1 MLKPNTLLQNRYR
14 VLRRIGGGGMG
25 IVYLAADTRLAGRN
39 CAIKEISPAQLATQ
53 DRNWAIN
60 AFRQEAQILARLSH
74 PGLTTV
80 TDFFPESGNWYLL
93 MDYVEGKTLQERLD
107 QARGGR
113 LPLEEAL
120 GIVRQLCN
128 VLEYL
133 HGQSP
138 PVVFRDLKPG
148 NVMLTPRGEVKL
160 IDFGIARFF
169 KPGRTR
175 DTVNLGTPGYAAPEQ
190 FGGRGQSGPQTD
202 IYSLGVLLHQMVT
215 GYDPTTADT
224 PFPLPDPGSLV
235 HGLPQHVEEAISRAI
250 RLQPDLRF
258 QSVQELQRVLFP
270 PTWVLPPQ
278 PPGPQSQR
286 SSSSGLGKGIGLG
299 VVGVLLLGLCV
310 AAIAGGLALVR
321 SPDGEVTVISPAA
334 SSATRTPVAVDT
346 PAPSVIAPV
355 TASPATPADTVVAP
369 VTSASPRVAYVR
381 GNVGSTDIY
390 IANVDGSG
398 RICVACNACDEVEPA
413 WSPDGRRIVYQA
425 DCSSSYD
432 IWSVSSSGGSP
443 TQLTHTSGTD
453 EREPDWSPDGSQI
466 VYRISVGDSARNSDG
481 ELWVMSASG
490 GNQQLLGGV
499 TILGRSPT
507 WSPDGRKVLFMS
519 EQSGRWQIYI
529 YDLNTSNTARLTNCA
544 TNCRWPCWSPDGQY
558 VAYHSTVSATGGN
571 SATAE
576 TVWIVPSGGGTA
588 IQLTS
593 GNHPGRPT
601 WSSNGQIAFNSDRGI
616 ETIATDG
623 SNRQVLLNNDENW
636 APDWSE

>member
-39 CAIKEISPAQLATQ
+39 CAIKEMSPAQLATQ

-346 PAPSVIAPV
+346 STPSAIAPV
-355 TASPATPADTVVAP
+355 TASPATPADTVTPTQPRTISSRWADIGQSVQGRDLSMAIIGDEKGSAIVIVGSIQGEQTNTRDLANALINHFDQNRQQIP
-369 VTSASPRVAYVR
+369 ENVTFYLMLSLNPDGNVLKSRYNADGVDLNRNWDTSDWRSNAAVPDYPNGKPGAGGSSPFSEPEARALRDFLLGLKHQAQDVRVVIFHSSVHRTQGEVYPGGNDAIDVAYRYVSVT
-381 GNVGSTDIY
+381 GYDVESDWAEYTT
-390 IANVDGSG
+390 SG
-398 RICVACNACDEVEPA
+398 ELVTWCDEQGIISIDVVIPGSQ
-413 WSPDGRRIVYQA
+413 SPSSRI
-425 DCSSSYD
+425 
-432 IWSVSSSGGSP
+432 
-443 TQLTHTSGTD
+443 SGTT
-453 EREPDWSPDGSQI
+453 
-466 VYRISVGDSARNSDG
+466 
-481 ELWVMSASG
+481 
-490 GNQQLLGGV
+490 LLD
-499 TILGRSPT
+499 I
-507 WSPDGRKVLFMS
+507 
-519 EQSGRWQIYI
+519 
-529 YDLNTSNTARLTNCA
+529 
-544 TNCRWPCWSPDGQY
+544 
-558 VAYHSTVSATGGN
+558 TVRA
-571 SATAE
+571 
-576 TVWIVPSGGGTA
+576 
-588 IQLTS
+588 
-593 GNHPGRPT
+593 
-601 WSSNGQIAFNSDRGI
+601 
-616 ETIATDG
+616 
-623 SNRQVLLNNDENW
+623 LLNITDFQ
-636 APDWSE
+636 